1 METKKFNVISYDNK
15 THEFT
20 DYDVIPFFV
29 DKYKEIKR
37 GKPITFDDFGEFI
50 LSNSFRQFN
59 GRHEYEF
66 ELISNESYNPRIKTI
81 DIDWQI
87 RNNLDLVI
95 EMVMEQVKNK

>member
-1 METKKFNVISYDNK
+1 METKKFNVISYDNS

-37 GKPITFDDFGEFI
+37 GKPITLYDFNEFI

-66 ELISNESYNPRIKTI
+66 ELMSNDSYNPRMKTI

-87 RNNLDLVI
+87 RNNLDLVMEI
-95 EMVMEQVKNK
+95 VMEQVKNK

>member
-1 METKKFNVISYDNK
+1 MKKKFNVISYDNK

-37 GKPITFDDFGEFI
+37 GKPITFDDFNEFI

-66 ELISNESYNPRIKTI
+66 ELTSNDSYNPRMKTI

-95 EMVMEQVKNK
+95 EIVMEQVKNK

>member
-1 METKKFNVISYDNK
+1 MKKKFNVINYDN
-15 THEFT
+15 TAHEFT

-37 GKPITFDDFGEFI
+37 GKPITLYDFNEFI

-66 ELISNESYNPRIKTI
+66 ELTSNDSYNPRIKTI

-95 EMVMEQVKNK
+95 EIVMEQVKNK